1 MWKVNPQ
8 LWYNIPKMIEE
19 EVGPRVRTLCIV
31 HVFYPD
37 FWPEIASCLRSI
49 DEPLDLVVTYVDETK
64 GIPEMVRR
72 DFPDARFVLCENRGF
87 DIWPFLKALKTVDLS
102 RYSVLVK
109 LHTKRDV
116 KRDGRPLVFNH
127 CDFAES
133 AWREYLLGFIRD
145 AESWRATMVR
155 LSHPGVGMVADRH
168 VIMRRTDTPWFN
180 TRRSMDAA
188 VEFVQELYGTSVPG
202 NPQFV
207 AGTMFAARPVV
218 FARLLARGWSADDFS
233 ESVRDGTEQTA
244 HMLERVLGV
253 VVSAEGLR
261 IDSPRGDLARW
272 RLGVSVRDALAAVV
286 RFIWS
291 DSVVNGRRIVK
302 VMGVS
307 IYRSARQASATF
319 SEIVAVPAPANP
331 LDYGDLL
338 RAYVMR
344 EMALRAGK
352 GVYLQGPIVLP
363 HGGSWLRRM
372 RTRTFVRKRLKPDD
386 GPAPNGIVETC
397 SDANVLRAADQGWC
411 WSRFIG
417 RKSGV
422 RKMLFCHF
430 HSDSRE
436 ARSIAMSFAAGKD
449 ANVRFFSDDAGS
461 GGPAEYVDALANSDW
476 VMTDTET
483 GRALAENLGKPLV
496 DVRLPRKRVLLVS
509 HELSVTGAPNS
520 LLRQARYFLSAGCA
534 VDVWT
539 MAEGE
544 LLARYREAGLSP
556 ELVANDRRAIEAK
569 YAERRIRYDL
579 AVCNTICTYK
589 FVDVLRRC
597 GMPVV
602 WFIRE
607 TKLLDESIW
616 WDQDFE
622 RVFRSFPNLYTVSE
636 YNAAVI
642 RDYNPRV
649 RVIHNA
655 VADQFAGF
663 SPVTKS
669 IRFGFIGSFIPVKGL
684 DILIEAFRKVRAG
697 FPDLKLHIA
706 GRISVGDGEKLAAE
720 TSGDSSIVWV
730 GEVQGEAKRAFF
742 DSIDVLCVPSLDEP
756 CGLTVLE
763 AAMYGKAVVTTDRT
777 GANYVVDGSSGRIV
791 RAGDVES
798 LAAAL
803 RDMASMGG
811 NAIRAMGEHARTRYL
826 KLSSPEVERAAVL
839 KMLDDNA
846 GRVPHVWRRMRYEDE
861 SPLVVEKR
869 YEDGRRLFYFGKF
882 RFLKLLSEGV
892 KKR

>member
-1 MWKVNPQ
+1 
-8 LWYNIPKMIEE
+8 
-19 EVGPRVRTLCIV
+19 
-31 HVFYPD
+31 
-37 FWPEIASCLRSI
+37 
-49 DEPLDLVVTYVDETK
+49 
-64 GIPEMVRR
+64 
-72 DFPDARFVLCENRGF
+72 
-87 DIWPFLKALKTVDLS
+87 
-102 RYSVLVK
+102 
-109 LHTKRDV
+109 
-116 KRDGRPLVFNH
+116 
-127 CDFAES
+127 
-133 AWREYLLGFIRD
+133 
-145 AESWRATMVR
+145 
-155 LSHPGVGMVADRH
+155 
-168 VIMRRTDTPWFN
+168 
-180 TRRSMDAA
+180 
-188 VEFVQELYGTSVPG
+188 
-202 NPQFV
+202 
-207 AGTMFAARPVV
+207 
-218 FARLLARGWSADDFS
+218 
-233 ESVRDGTEQTA
+233 
-244 HMLERVLGV
+244 
-253 VVSAEGLR
+253 
-261 IDSPRGDLARW
+261 
-272 RLGVSVRDALAAVV
+272 
-286 RFIWS
+286 
-291 DSVVNGRRIVK
+291 
-302 VMGVS
+302 
-307 IYRSARQASATF
+307 
-319 SEIVAVPAPANP
+319 
-331 LDYGDLL
+331 
-338 RAYVMR
+338 
-344 EMALRAGK
+344 
-352 GVYLQGPIVLP
+352 
-363 HGGSWLRRM
+363 
-372 RTRTFVRKRLKPDD
+372 
-386 GPAPNGIVETC
+386 
-397 SDANVLRAADQGWC
+397 
-411 WSRFIG
+411 
-417 RKSGV
+417 
-422 RKMLFCHF
+422 
-430 HSDSRE
+430 
-436 ARSIAMSFAAGKD
+436 
-449 ANVRFFSDDAGS
+449 
-461 GGPAEYVDALANSDW
+461 
-476 VMTDTET
+476 MTDTET

-496 DVRLPRKRVLLVS
+496 DARLPRKRVLLVS

-663 SPVTKS
+663 SPVPKS

-684 DILIEAFRKVRAG
+684 DILIEAFRQVRAG
-697 FPDLKLHIA
+697 SPDLKLHIA

-861 SPLVVEKR
+861 SPLIVEKR
-869 YEDGRRLFYFGKF
+869 YEDGRRLFYLGKF
-882 RFLKLLSEGV
+882 RFLKLRSEGV

>member
-1 MWKVNPQ
+1 MK
-8 LWYNIPKMIEE
+8 
-19 EVGPRVRTLCIV
+19 TLCIV

-37 FWPEIASCLRSI
+37 FWPEIVSCLRNI
-49 DEPLDLVVTYVDETK
+49 DGPLDLVVTYVDDSK

-72 DFPDARFVLCENRGF
+72 DFPEAKFVLCENRGF

-102 RYSVLVK
+102 GYSVLVK

-116 KRDGRPLVFNH
+116 KRGGRPLVFNH

-145 AESWRATMVR
+145 KESWSATMAR
-155 LSHPGVGMVADRH
+155 LSQPGVGMVADRH

-188 VEFVQELYGTSVPG
+188 VDFVQKLYGVPVPG

-207 AGTMFAARPVV
+207 AGTMFAARPAI

-233 ESVRDGTEQTA
+233 ESVRDGTEQIA
-244 HMLERVLGV
+244 HKMERVLGV
-253 VVSAEGLR
+253 VVSAEALR
-261 IDSPRGDLARW
+261 IDSPHGDLARW
-272 RLGVSVRDALAAVV
+272 RMGVSIRDALAAAV
-286 RFIWS
+286 RFVWS
-291 DSVVNGRRIVK
+291 DSMVNGRRIAK
-302 VMGVS
+302 FMGISV
-307 IYRSARQASATF
+307 YRSARQAQPTA
-319 SEIVAVPAPANP
+319 SEIVAIPAPANP

-338 RAYVMR
+338 RSYAMR
-344 EMALRAGK
+344 EMALQSGK
-352 GVYLQGPIVLP
+352 GVYLPGPVVLP
-363 HGGSWLRRM
+363 SGGSWLRRM

-386 GPAPNGIVETC
+386 GPAPDGVVEAS
-397 SDANVLRAADQGWC
+397 SDMDVLRVADQGWC
-411 WSRFIG
+411 WSRFISRRSG
-417 RKSGV
+417 IRKV
-422 RKMLFCHF
+422 LFCHF
-430 HSDSRE
+430 HSDSKAARTT
-436 ARSIAMSFAAGKD
+436 ARSFASKNGAK
-449 ANVRFFSDDAGS
+449 VRFFFDNAGC
-461 GGPAEYVDALANSDW
+461 GGPAEYIDALANSDW
-476 VMTDTET
+476 VMTDTQT
-483 GRALAENLGKPLV
+483 GRALAESFGKQQV
-496 DVRLPRKRVLLVS
+496 DALLPQRRVLLVS

-556 ELVANDRRAIEAK
+556 ELVANDRKAIEAK
-569 YAERRIRYDL
+569 YAQRHVRYDL
-579 AVCNTICTYK
+579 IVCNTICTYK
-589 FVDVLRRC
+589 FVDVLRRR

-642 RDYNPRV
+642 RDYNPRA

-655 VADQFAGF
+655 VADQFVGF
-663 SPVTKS
+663 PPVS
-669 IRFGFIGSFIPVKGL
+669 ENVRFGFIGSFIPVKGL
-684 DILIEAFRKVRAG
+684 DILIKAFRRVRSE
-697 FPDLKLHIA
+697 FPGAKLHIA
-706 GRISVGDGEKLAAE
+706 GRVSVGDGERLTAE
-720 TSGDSSIVWV
+720 TSDDSSIVWV
-730 GEVQGEAKRAFF
+730 GEVQGDAKRAFF
-742 DSIDVLCVPSLDEP
+742 DSIDVICVPSLDEP
-756 CGLTVLE
+756 SGLTVME
-763 AAMYGKAVVTTDRT
+763 GAMYGKAVVTTDRT
-777 GANYVVDGSSGRIV
+777 GANYVVDESSGRIV
-791 RAGDVES
+791 RAGDVDS

-803 RDMASMGG
+803 RDIASMGG
-811 NAIRAMGEHARTRYL
+811 TAVRTMGERARARYL
-826 KLSSPEVERAAVL
+826 KLASPEVERAAVL

-861 SPLVVEKR
+861 TPLIVEKR

-882 RFLKLLSEGV
+882 RFLKLQSEGV

>member
-1 MWKVNPQ
+1 M
-8 LWYNIPKMIEE
+8 
-19 EVGPRVRTLCIV
+19 RTLCIV
-31 HVFYPD
+31 HVFYSD
-37 FWPEIASCLRSI
+37 FWPEIASCLRNI
-49 DEPLDLVVTYVDETK
+49 DGPLDLVVTYVDETK

-72 DFPDARFVLCENRGF
+72 DFPEARFVLCENRGF
-87 DIWPFLKALKTVDLS
+87 DIWPFIKALKAIDLS
-102 RYSVLVK
+102 KYSVLVK

-116 KRDGRPLVFNH
+116 RRNGRPLLFNH
-127 CDFAES
+127 CDFSES

-145 AESWRATMVR
+145 KETWAATVAH
-155 LSHPGVGMVADRH
+155 LAQPGVGMVADRH
-168 VIMRRTDTPWFN
+168 VILRRDDTPWFVARH
-180 TRRSMDAA
+180 TMDRAFA
-188 VEFVQELYGTSVPG
+188 LVEGLYGRPVRKGT
-202 NPQFV
+202 QFV
-207 AGTMFAARPVV
+207 AGTMFAARPSV
-218 FARLLARGWSADDFS
+218 FAKLLSRGWTADDFAQ
-233 ESVRDGTEQTA
+233 SVRDNTEQTA
-244 HMLERVLGV
+244 HVLERSLGIIV
-253 VVSAEGLR
+253 TAEGLR
-261 IDSPRGDLARW
+261 IDSPRGDLWRW
-272 RLGVSVRDALAAVV
+272 RIGASVRDFL
-286 RFIWS
+286 RGIPGFLWS
-291 DSVVNGRRIVK
+291 NESNDGRRIVK
-302 VMGVS
+302 VMGISV
-307 IYRSARQASATF
+307 YRSPRREPAAF

-363 HGGSWLRRM
+363 HGGSWLRRV

-386 GPAPNGIVETC
+386 GPAPEGVVETRP
-397 SDANVLRAADQGWC
+397 DVDVLRVADQVWC

-417 RKSGV
+417 RRSGV
-422 RKMLFCHF
+422 RKVLFCHF

-436 ARSIAMSFAAGKD
+436 ARSLARSFAAGKD
-449 ANVRFFSDDAGS
+449 AKVRFFSDDAGC

-483 GRALAENLGKPLV
+483 GRALAENLDKPLV
-496 DVRLPRKRVLLVS
+496 DARLPRKRVLLVS

-663 SPVTKS
+663 SPVPKS

-684 DILIEAFRKVRAG
+684 DILIEAFRQVRAG
-697 FPDLKLHIA
+697 SPDLKLHIA

-892 KKR
+892 KRR

>member
-1 MWKVNPQ
+1 M
-8 LWYNIPKMIEE
+8 
-19 EVGPRVRTLCIV
+19 RTLCIV

-37 FWPEIASCLRSI
+37 FWLEIASCLRNI
-49 DEPLDLVVTYVDETK
+49 DGPFDLVVTYVDETK

-72 DFPDARFVLCENRGF
+72 DFPEARFVLCENRGF
-87 DIWPFLKALKTVDLS
+87 DIWPFLKALETIDLS

-116 KRDGRPLVFNH
+116 RRNGRPLLFNH
-127 CDFAES
+127 CDFSES

-145 AESWRATMVR
+145 KETWAATVAH
-155 LSHPGVGMVADRH
+155 LAQPGVGMVADRH
-168 VIMRRTDTPWFN
+168 VILRRDDTPWFVARH
-180 TRRSMDAA
+180 TMDRAFA
-188 VEFVQELYGTSVPG
+188 LVEGLYGRPVRKGT
-202 NPQFV
+202 QFV
-207 AGTMFAARPVV
+207 AGTMFAARPSV
-218 FARLLARGWSADDFS
+218 FAKLLSRGWTADDFAQ
-233 ESVRDGTEQTA
+233 SVRDNTEQTA
-244 HMLERVLGV
+244 HVLERALGIIV
-253 VVSAEGLR
+253 TAEGLR
-261 IDSPRGDLARW
+261 IDSPRGDLWRW
-272 RLGVSVRDALAAVV
+272 RIGASVRDFL
-286 RFIWS
+286 RGIPGFLWS
-291 DSVVNGRRIVK
+291 NESNDGRRIVK
-302 VMGVS
+302 VMGISV
-307 IYRSARQASATF
+307 YRSPRREPAAF

-663 SPVTKS
+663 SPVPKS

-684 DILIEAFRKVRAG
+684 DILIEAFRQVRAG
-697 FPDLKLHIA
+697 SPDLKLHIA

-763 AAMYGKAVVTTDRT
+763 AAMYGKAIVTTDRT
-777 GANYVVDGSSGRIV
+777 GANYIVDESSGRIV

-892 KKR
+892 KRR

>member
-1 MWKVNPQ
+1 M
-8 LWYNIPKMIEE
+8 
-19 EVGPRVRTLCIV
+19 RTLCIV
-31 HVFYPD
+31 HVFYSD
-37 FWPEIASCLRSI
+37 FWPEIASCLRNI
-49 DEPLDLVVTYVDETK
+49 DGPLDLVVTYVDETK

-72 DFPDARFVLCENRGF
+72 DFPEARFVLCENRGF
-87 DIWPFLKALKTVDLS
+87 DIWPFIKALKAIDLS
-102 RYSVLVK
+102 KYSVLVK

-116 KRDGRPLVFNH
+116 RRNGRPLLFNH
-127 CDFAES
+127 CDFSES

-145 AESWRATMVR
+145 KETWAATVAH
-155 LSHPGVGMVADRH
+155 LAQPGVGMVADRH
-168 VIMRRTDTPWFN
+168 VILRRDDTPWFVARH
-180 TRRSMDAA
+180 TMDRAFA
-188 VEFVQELYGTSVPG
+188 LVEGLYGRPVRKGT
-202 NPQFV
+202 QFV
-207 AGTMFAARPVV
+207 AGTMFAARPSV
-218 FARLLARGWSADDFS
+218 FAKLLSRGWTADDFAQ
-233 ESVRDGTEQTA
+233 SVRDNTEQTA
-244 HMLERVLGV
+244 HVLERALGIIV
-253 VVSAEGLR
+253 TAEGLR
-261 IDSPRGDLARW
+261 IDSPRGDLWRW
-272 RLGVSVRDALAAVV
+272 RIGASVRDFL
-286 RFIWS
+286 RGIPGFLWS
-291 DSVVNGRRIVK
+291 NESNDGRRIVK
-302 VMGVS
+302 VMGISV
-307 IYRSARQASATF
+307 YRSPRREPAAF

-338 RAYVMR
+338 RADVMR

-363 HGGSWLRRM
+363 HGGSWLRRV

-386 GPAPNGIVETC
+386 GPAPEGVVETRP
-397 SDANVLRAADQGWC
+397 DVDVLRVADQVWC

-417 RKSGV
+417 RRSGV
-422 RKMLFCHF
+422 RKVLFCHF

-436 ARSIAMSFAAGKD
+436 ARSLARSFAAGKD
-449 ANVRFFSDDAGS
+449 AKVRFFSDDAGC

-483 GRALAENLGKPLV
+483 GRALAENLDKPLV
-496 DVRLPRKRVLLVS
+496 DARLPRKRVLLVS

-663 SPVTKS
+663 SPVPKS

-684 DILIEAFRKVRAG
+684 DILIEAFRQVRAG
-697 FPDLKLHIA
+697 SPDLKLHIA

-763 AAMYGKAVVTTDRT
+763 AAMYGKAIVTTDRT
-777 GANYVVDGSSGRIV
+777 GANYIVDESSGRIV

>member
-1 MWKVNPQ
+1 MMK
-8 LWYNIPKMIEE
+8 
-19 EVGPRVRTLCIV
+19 TLCIV

-37 FWPEIASCLRSI
+37 FWPEIASCLRNVE
-49 DEPLDLVVTYVDETK
+49 DPLDLVVTYVDETK
-64 GIPEMVRR
+64 GVPKMVLR
-72 DFPDARFVLCENRGF
+72 DFPSAQLVLCENRGF
-87 DIWPFLKALKTVDLS
+87 DVWPFLKALKTVDLS
-102 RYSVLVK
+102 SYSVLVK

-127 CDFAES
+127 CDFAEG

-145 AESWRATMVR
+145 AGSWRATMAR
-155 LSHPGVGMVADRH
+155 LSRPGVGMVADRH

-188 VEFVQELYGTSVPG
+188 VEFVQGLYGAPVPG

-207 AGTMFAARPVV
+207 AGTMFAARPMV

-244 HMLERVLGV
+244 HLLERVLGV

-261 IDSPRGDLARW
+261 IDSPHGDLGRW
-272 RLGVSVRDALAAVV
+272 RLMASIRDALSDAA
-286 RFIWS
+286 RFVWS
-291 DSVVNGRRIVK
+291 DSKVNGRRIVK
-302 VMGVS
+302 VMGISV
-307 IYRSARQASATF
+307 YRSARQASSSV
-319 SEIVAVPAPANP
+319 SEVVAVPAPANP
-331 LDYGDLL
+331 LDYGDVL

-352 GVYLQGPIVLP
+352 GVYLPGPVVLP
-363 HGGSWLRRM
+363 RGGSWLRRM
-372 RTRTFVRKRLKPDD
+372 RTRTFVRKRLKPED
-386 GPAPNGIVETC
+386 GPAPDGVVGAC
-397 SDANVLRAADQGWC
+397 SDEDVLRVADRGWC
-411 WSRFIG
+411 WSRFIS

-422 RKMLFCHF
+422 QKVLFCHF
-430 HSDSRE
+430 HSNSKT
-436 ARSIAMSFAAGKD
+436 ARSLAMSFAAGKG
-449 ANVRFFSDDAGS
+449 AEVRFFFDNAGC

-496 DVRLPRKRVLLVS
+496 DARLPQRRVLLVS
-509 HELSVTGAPNS
+509 HELTVTGAPNS

-539 MAEGE
+539 IAEGE

-556 ELVANDRRAIEAK
+556 ELVDNDRKAIEAK
-569 YAERRIRYDL
+569 YAEKRVRYDL
-579 AVCNTICTYK
+579 VVCNTICTYK

-607 TKLLDESIW
+607 TKLLDETIW

-642 RDYNPRV
+642 RDYNPRA

-655 VADQFAGF
+655 VADQFTGF
-663 SPVTKS
+663 PPVS
-669 IRFGFIGSFIPVKGL
+669 ENVRFGFIGSFIPVKGL
-684 DILIEAFRKVRAG
+684 DLLVKAFRRVRSE
-697 FPDLKLHIA
+697 FPSAELHIA
-706 GRISVGDGEKLAAE
+706 GRVSVGDGERLVAE
-720 TSGDSSIVWV
+720 TAGDGSIVWM

-756 CGLTVLE
+756 SGLTVME
-763 AAMYGKAVVTTDRT
+763 GAMYGKAVVTTDRT
-777 GANYVVDGSSGRIV
+777 GANYVVDESSGRVV
-791 RAGDVES
+791 RAGDVDS
-798 LAAAL
+798 LAFAL
-803 RDMASMGG
+803 RGIASMGG
-811 NAIRAMGEHARTRYL
+811 CAIRAMGERARERYL
-826 KLSSPEVERAAVL
+826 KLASPEVERAAVL
-839 KMLDDNA
+839 KMLDDNV
-846 GRVPHVWRRMRYEDE
+846 GRVPRVWRRMRYEDE
-861 SPLVVEKR
+861 TPLIVEKR
-869 YEDGRRLFYFGKF
+869 YADGRRLFYFGEF
-882 RFLKLLSEGV
+882 RFLKLRSEGV